1 VEQKQEMA
9 ILETNDKSL
18 AVTSEM
24 KEVIRSVIFPD
35 STDAELDFFIYY
47 CQTRGVHPVSKLIH
61 PVKRQGKL
69 SLQSS
74 IDYLRSESE
83 DAGDYL
89 GMKQPVFE
97 YNVDGTLDSAT
108 VTVLRQINGQPVE
121 FTATA
126 YFEEYKPAPPNDFM
140 WKKMPKHM
148 IAKCAEALARRMA
161 WPKKLGQL
169 YVPEEM
175 QQADV
180 DPKAAAKN
188 RTSSVK
194 PAPPAGKVIDAEQEE
209 TGTVEENPLD
219 KEIMETL
226 AALTGGVYEEM
237 EAMLRKAS
245 HYTDKATKKEFEF
258 GLDRLTATSAAW
270 KTKTVIPRLR
280 KMKGEVDALK
290 TEIAEGN
297 KERPLGDGLPGE
309 DHPQLPIE

>member
-1 VEQKQEMA
+1 MEQKQDLSIIEPH
-9 ILETNDKSL
+9 DKSL
-18 AVTSEM
+18 AITAEM
-24 KEVIRSVIFPD
+24 KDVIRSVIFPD
-35 STDAELDFFIYY
+35 STDAELEFFIYY
-47 CQTRGVHPVSKLIH
+47 CQTRGVHPISKLIH

-148 IAKCAEALARRMA
+148 IAKCAEALARRQA

-180 DPKAAAKN
+180 DSKQQRKD
-188 RTSSVK
+188 RTASVK
-194 PAPPAGKVIDAEQEE
+194 PAASAAHHETVIDAE
-209 TGTVEENPLD
+209 TTTVNPLD
-219 KEIMETL
+219 DEIMQIL
-226 AALTGGVYEEM
+226 GYLYKGDYQSMNAGM
-237 EAMLRKAS
+237 IKAS
-245 HYTDKATKKEFEF
+245 EFPKTKGSKDMLSF
-258 GLDRLTATSAAW
+258 GLDRLESSSASWKQKALVKLRAW
-270 KTKTVIPRLR
+270 KA
-280 KMKGEVDALK
+280 EAEALEA
-290 TEIAEGN
+290 EI
-297 KERPLGDGLPGE
+297 KGDGQPEVGEGEQPYQGDEEQGPGE
-309 DHPQLPIE
+309 